1 MTFFLI
7 RNAVDALLFLLF
19 QVSAENFA
27 VSRMSE
33 DLGGPP
39 AEKISPQHQK
49 KSFQERLK
57 NPFESFKNHRVADI
71 GRIFHVVAGWS
82 TS

>member
-39 AEKISPQHQK
+39 
-49 KSFQERLK
+49 R
-57 NPFESFKNHRVADI
+57 
-71 GRIFHVVAGWS
+71 
-82 TS
+82 